1 MSIHGVFAFRNLVK
15 KYLNHPWTT
24 NFEIRHK
31 SGSSSINLIMA
42 SFHEAVSFIDLYLV
56 IIFQE
61 LFMLYP
67 NNHCIRMK
75 RILLSKH
82 CYVEYNLHLS
92 KQLVL
97 LFWLTLNQYGLVH
110 VIPLQ
115 HCLQSKRGVKKR
127 MNMIHCFLFHNCVK

>member
-1 MSIHGVFAFRNLVK
+1 MVK

-56 IIFQE
+56 VIFQE

-75 RILLSKH
+75 RILLSKD
-82 CYVEYNLHLS
+82 CYIEYIVKATS
-92 KQLVL
+92 FIILVNIKSI
-97 LFWLTLNQYGLVH
+97 WAGPCETVTTW
-110 VIPLQ
+110 P
-115 HCLQSKRGVKKR
+115 
-127 MNMIHCFLFHNCVK
+127 